1 MSVAVVEARDRV
13 GGRTSTVHLFD
24 GEACD
29 VGGAYV
35 GTCTIPPP
43 SFAIAVKLHSQV
55 KAGPTQD
62 RILRVAKELGIRH
75 YDTWT
80 KGKSVLKIN
89 GKRSIFEGTIPSVHL
104 FALLDL
110 NNLMR
115 ETYKLI
121 EQVQLKST
129 WRGGLRRKV

>member
-1 MSVAVVEARDRV
+1 M
-13 GGRTSTVHLFD
+13 
-24 GEACD
+24 
-29 VGGAYV
+29 
-35 GTCTIPPP
+35 
-43 SFAIAVKLHSQV
+43 
-55 KAGPTQD
+55 
-62 RILRVAKELGIRH
+62 AKELGIGH

-121 EQVQLKST
+121 EQVQLKRPQERS
-129 WRGGLRRKV
+129 LSLL